1 MSQSEDYN
9 PGDSLSESF
18 ENCSAEVKGEARIH
32 MVLVKSYMQSNTHFS
47 RKLLRRKRHLS

>member
-32 MVLVKSYMQSNTHFS
+32 MVLVKSYMQSNTHLS
-47 RKLLRRKRHLS
+47 RKLLRSKRHLS